1 MSFDKIQKEK
11 QESATIEVDEAYN
24 L

>member
-11 QESATIEVDEAYN
+11 QEAATIEVDEAYN